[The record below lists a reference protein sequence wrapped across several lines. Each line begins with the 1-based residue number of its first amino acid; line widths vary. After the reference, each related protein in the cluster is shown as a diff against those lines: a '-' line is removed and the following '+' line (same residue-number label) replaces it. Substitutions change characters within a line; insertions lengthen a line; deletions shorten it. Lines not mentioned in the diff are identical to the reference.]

1 MGIKV
6 TTPKGDIE
14 GWFTRQAAAAD
25 RAMISQLTEI
35 GLLCITEA
43 RTNGD
48 YQDYTGNLRSSIGFC
63 VLKHGRVVKQM
74 LADAL
79 GDGRPVNPEGI
90 SVSRQTLSRLA
101 SEYAQEAYC
110 VIIVAGMSYAVYVEA
125 RGKNVLTSAEL
136 LAERVVGQKLG
147 ELGFKIN
154 KGQ

>member
-25 RAMISQLTEI
+25 RAMISLLTDI
-35 GLLCITEA
+35 GLQCMIEA

-48 YQDYTGNLRSSIGFC
+48 YTDQTGNLRSSIGFC
-63 VLKHGRVVKQM
+63 VLKRGRVVKQM

-147 ELGFKIN
+147 ELGFKIS